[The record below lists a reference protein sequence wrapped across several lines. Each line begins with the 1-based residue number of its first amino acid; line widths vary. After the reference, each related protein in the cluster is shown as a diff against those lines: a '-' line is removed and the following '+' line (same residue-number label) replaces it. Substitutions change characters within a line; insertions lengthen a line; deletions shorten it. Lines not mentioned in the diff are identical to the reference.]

1 MSWTDWLRHHPL
13 RYPSG
18 AFRGV
23 PGDPVPIHYF
33 TPRGGHV
40 ILHSSRCMGVER
52 LSNPAWRQHVINRM
66 NAAGM
71 QAW

>member
-1 MSWTDWLRHHPL
+1 MSWTNWLRRYPL

-23 PGDPVPIHYF
+23 PGDPVPITY
-33 TPRGGHV
+33 RRRDGSEV
-40 ILHSSRCMGVER
+40 RLVSSLCMGVER
-52 LSNPAWRQHVINRM
+52 LSNPAWRQHRIDALR
-66 NAAGM
+66 AAGL